1 MAVGHPTRSSSFF
14 IENII
19 GNPNQGQPW
28 SLLTKMDNKQ
38 CSSQSLPAP
47 SSGQRQFL
55 QPLLQ
60 DAPAIAAHTSPQS
73 CHTSTDNS
81 VLSTTTQSNASIH
94 AKLRHHQQT
103 GKSFDH

>member
-28 SLLTKMDNKQ
+28 SMLTKMDRKESFSAH
-38 CSSQSLPAP
+38 SSSPH
-47 SSGQRQFL
+47 QFL

-60 DAPAIAAHTSPQS
+60 DAPAIPAHTASQS
-73 CHTSTDNS
+73 SQTSSHDS
-81 VLSTTTQSNASIH
+81 SILTTTIDSKTNIH
-94 AKLRHHQQT
+94 TTKLRHHQQT

>member
-1 MAVGHPTRSSSFF
+1 MAVGHPTRSSSFL

-28 SLLTKMDNKQ
+28 SMLTKMDNKQ
-38 CSSQSLPAP
+38 PFTTHSSDSHT
-47 SSGQRQFL
+47 FL

-60 DAPAIAAHTSPQS
+60 DAQAIPAHTTSQS
-73 CHTSTDNS
+73 CQSSSSNS
-81 VLSTTTQSNASIH
+81 SILTTNIDSKTNIH
-94 AKLRHHQQT
+94 ATKLRHHQQT